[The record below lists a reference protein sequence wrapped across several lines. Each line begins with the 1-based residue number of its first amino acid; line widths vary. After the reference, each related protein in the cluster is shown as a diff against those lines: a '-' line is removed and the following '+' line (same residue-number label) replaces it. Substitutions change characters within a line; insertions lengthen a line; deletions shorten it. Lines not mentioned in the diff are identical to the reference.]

1 MAGCGGLSDC
11 GEECE
16 IQLSA
21 SHPGALTLCVSD
33 LAPFQHAFLS
43 QCSHNNYQAK
53 KLPNIRKD

>member
-11 GEECE
+11 ECE

-33 LAPFQHAFLS
+33 LAPFHHDKLHVAFLS

-53 KLPNIRKD
+53 NFKI